1 MLYSAARLYFTTGN
15 GPVSYFQWGGGIFL
29 KHFKGTA
36 TSIIPT
42 AGDCVAFQRTTEHQ
56 TKIQSHIGL
65 GGETK
70 SIVILFILIPWTKTG
85 LHGTVPISNFIIF
98 GGRKK
103 QSRSYARGRKGKI
116 KSFAGREAIW
126 FEEFYGHKKK
136 RNNMVHALMMAFS
149 YCYLC
154 TNRGPVALAVSKH
167 YFLSRAS
174 CLSQYL
180 NSYSWHFIAI

>member
-1 MLYSAARLYFTTGN
+1 ML
-15 GPVSYFQWGGGIFL
+15 VGG
-29 KHFKGTA
+29 
-36 TSIIPT
+36 
-42 AGDCVAFQRTTEHQ
+42 
-56 TKIQSHIGL
+56 
-65 GGETK
+65 
-70 SIVILFILIPWTKTG
+70 
-85 LHGTVPISNFIIF
+85 
-98 GGRKK
+98 
-103 QSRSYARGRKGKI
+103 KGKS
-116 KSFAGREAIW
+116 KVSQAGRPYDLRS
-126 FEEFYGHKKK
+126 FTDTKK